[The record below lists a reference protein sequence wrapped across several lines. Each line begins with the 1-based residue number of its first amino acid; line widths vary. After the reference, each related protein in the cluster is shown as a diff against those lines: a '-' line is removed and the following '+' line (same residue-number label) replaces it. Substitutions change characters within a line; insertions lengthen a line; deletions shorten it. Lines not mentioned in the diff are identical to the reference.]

1 MNTFLSDYLCS
12 ISDSDVDSG
21 IAQAYNHDTNGRKDS
36 TSSSSNGIAT
46 SSNDIASSSNDIASS
61 SNDIEQE
68 REGKTDAAPRWVGEQ
83 KLL

>member
-36 TSSSSNGIAT
+36 TSSSSN
-46 SSNDIASSSNDIASS
+46 DIASS